1 MHFNGNPVMG
11 DDFMNDLRYSE
22 LQRFLCHNPWFK
34 LDDVMIVSNDKD
46 GDWTDPK
53 YRELKNMAKN
63 VGFRWHEVNDDTRI
77 IELKEELER
86 KYNFKFE
93 ARGPKG
99 EQHTTVIMGGC
110 HLGGCVMDHPTLGA
124 IQWAKQLYQTEVYI
138 PMCAEYEQPGINGTQ
153 KMMKAVEVVYNEV
166 KKHKDVDIWKSVD
179 LVSEFHLLSIPQA
192 EYGRN
197 RPKELL

>member
-1 MHFNGNPVMG
+1 MHFNGNPTMG

-46 GDWTDPK
+46 GDWTDPR

-86 KYNFKFE
+86 TYNFKFE
-93 ARGPKG
+93 ARGPNG
-99 EQHTTVIMGGC
+99 EQHTTVIWWLSSRWLCYGPSYTRRYSMGKT
-110 HLGGCVMDHPTLGA
+110 TLSNR
-124 IQWAKQLYQTEVYI
+124 
-138 PMCAEYEQPGINGTQ
+138 GIYSN
-153 KMMKAVEVVYNEV
+153 VCR
-166 KKHKDVDIWKSVD
+166 I
-179 LVSEFHLLSIPQA
+179 
-192 EYGRN
+192 
-197 RPKELL
+197 

>member
-1 MHFNGNPVMG
+1 
-11 DDFMNDLRYSE
+11 MNELRYSE
-22 LQRFLCHNPWFK
+22 LQRFLSHHPWLK
-34 LDDVMIVSNDKD
+34 LDDVMIISNDKD
-46 GDWTDPK
+46 GDWTDPR
-53 YRELKNMAKN
+53 YREIKNMAKS

-110 HLGGCVMDHPTLGA
+110 NLGGCIMSHRTLGA
-124 IQWAKQLYQTEVYI
+124 IQWAKQLYQTEVYV
-138 PMCAEYEQPGINGTQ
+138 PMCAEYEQSGINGTQ
-153 KMMKAVEVVYNEV
+153 KMMKCVEIVYNEV
-166 KKHKDVDIWKSVD
+166 KKHKDIDTWKRLD

-192 EYGRN
+192 QYGKT
-197 RPKELL
+197 PEELLK